1 MKLSSHRAGVAVE
14 PRRFLFQKAFG
25 NRNGSPPAVAGAA
38 IAGTP
43 RASDFDIA
51 PLAFPLLGNGEGEE
65 RDAPCTLPSIL
76 ANAHKKKKK
85 KDVTFVSC
93 LRRLG
98 SRVAHGDTA
107 ALLASL

>member
-25 NRNGSPPAVAGAA
+25 CRNGSPPAVAG
-38 IAGTP
+38 

-85 KDVTFVSC
+85 NVTFVSC

>member
-25 NRNGSPPAVAGAA
+25 NRNGSPPAVARAA
-38 IAGTP
+38 P

-85 KDVTFVSC
+85 KKKVTFVSC